1 MAARFVSTSRLGN
14 IIQMIT
20 LSRQTGILRA
30 MRTQG
35 PGAQRELGQI
45 RFVQGEPVT
54 ALLGETTGGAA
65 LNALANW
72 GECDYA
78 FDTTADQDADS
89 DPALG
94 AAGMTGGYPSSP
106 ALAPTP
112 TPNSSPSVS
121 SSWPS
126 SYSYLN
132 AAPGPQTQAQ
142 SLAPG
147 AQRPRVQS
155 FPPLPQGPVSGA
167 SYAPDDYAPDSGSL
181 PGYQGPGGPGTTS
194 YPRAAD
200 RSRGGQGYAQPLANL
215 PSLPNLNYPGYPTD
229 PGASPAPPYPTQ
241 RGGPPSPPRTPSPP
255 PSAPSY
261 APASTYNLQP
271 ETLAVIPYRTPMARS
286 VEQLPLDR
294 RERMV
299 LLLID
304 GQRSISDLI
313 RLTRRSEQEL
323 YAVLNHLRLLGLL
336 AM

>member
-1 MAARFVSTSRLGN
+1 MAARFISTSRLGN

-20 LSRQTGILRA
+20 LSRQTGILRVV
-30 MRTQG
+30 RTQG
-35 PGAQRELGQI
+35 QGQGALRELGQI

-78 FDTTADQDADS
+78 FDTSADQDTES
-89 DPALG
+89 DPTLG
-94 AAGMTGGYPSSP
+94 SIGVAGGYPSSP
-106 ALAPTP
+106 AMSPT
-112 TPNSSPSVS
+112 SSPSIS

-126 SYSYLN
+126 SYGYLN
-132 AAPGPQTQAQ
+132 VAPNPQAPSQP
-142 SLAPG
+142 LAPNTP
-147 AQRPRVQS
+147 RPRTPS
-155 FPPLPQGPVSGA
+155 FPPLPQGPNSGA
-167 SYAPDDYAPDSGSL
+167 SYAPDDYPPDSGSL
-181 PGYQGPGGPGTTS
+181 PGYRGPGAPGAS
-194 YPRAAD
+194 PYPGGSD
-200 RSRGGQGYAQPLANL
+200 RSRGGQGYSQPLANL
-215 PSLPNLNYPGYPTD
+215 PNLPNLNYPGYPPD
-229 PGASPAPPYPTQ
+229 PGGSRSHYPPS

-261 APASTYNLQP
+261 APSSTYNMQP
-271 ETLAVIPYRTPMARS
+271 ETLAVVPYRTPMATS
-286 VEQLPLDR
+286 IEQLPLDR